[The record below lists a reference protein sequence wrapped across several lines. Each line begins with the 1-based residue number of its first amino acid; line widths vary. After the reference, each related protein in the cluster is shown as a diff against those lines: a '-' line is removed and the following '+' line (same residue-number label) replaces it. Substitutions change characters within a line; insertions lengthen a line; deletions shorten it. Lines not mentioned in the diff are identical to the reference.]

1 MKRALFLLL
10 LAALLAVTSIS
21 LSGCDRSEPTAQQT
35 EASEESRA
43 AASRFSRAHAE
54 RHGERQG
61 RIVVFVAQE
70 LAQLDPRSDRA
81 KNAREARD
89 LLDDI
94 VSRETSGDAAD

>member
-1 MKRALFLLL
+1 MKQALIIIL
-10 LAALLAVTSIS
+10 LAGWAVC
-21 LSGCDRSEPTAQQT
+21 LSGCDRNEPSAQQT
-35 EASEESRA
+35 EAAEESRP

-70 LAQLDPRSDRA
+70 LTQLDPRSERT
-81 KNAREARD
+81 KQAREARK

-94 VSRETSGDAAD
+94 VSRETSEESP